1 MIQPWYSA
9 KNWWRQCVLV
19 LLGCAWLTV
28 SVTAQP
34 VSNKGGALP
43 AGVRSEDVKF
53 TGVDVTLNGTLLLP
67 KLDAGKRAPAI
78 LLVGG
83 AGQATRDG
91 AKLGNT
97 SHTLYRELAEHF
109 AGQGWVVLRYDK
121 RCAGSGACKPKTT
134 VDLLVDDAR
143 DALAFLR
150 KRPEVEP
157 RNVFLLGHGEG
168 GFVSAVL
175 ASNDETLA
183 GVILAAAPGRTLNKV
198 LREQLQLR
206 MREAGRP
213 DAEITAQVAKLD
225 RLVRGMAAGVAPENE
240 RTGLDPKNPYDAVLL
255 SVIEQPE
262 FVIPLFINDPLQV
275 AGAIKIPVLILQGEK
290 DVESSVKDAQF
301 LNEALSRA
309 QHPDHTMQ
317 LLPDL
322 DHLFK
327 ANKGAARSAVYAE
340 VRPVDAG
347 ALTVMAE
354 WMRKRLK

>member
-1 MIQPWYSA
+1 MIQSGYSTQ
-9 KNWWRQCVLV
+9 NWRRQGVLG
-19 LLGCAWLTV
+19 LLVCAWLAM

-34 VSNKGGALP
+34 VTSKGGTLP
-43 AGVRSEDVKF
+43 AGVRSEEVKF

-67 KLDAGKRAPAI
+67 KLDAGKRAPAL

-91 AKLGNT
+91 AKLGNAA
-97 SHTLYRELAEHF
+97 HTLYRELAEHF

-143 DALAFLR
+143 DALTFLR

-175 ASNDETLA
+175 ASNDDTLA

-213 DAEITAQVAKLD
+213 EAETTAQVAKLD
-225 RLVRGMAAGVAPENE
+225 RLVRGMAAGVAPEDE
-240 RTGLDPKNPYDAVLL
+240 RAGLDPKNPYDAVLL
-255 SVIEQPE
+255 NLIEQPE

-290 DVESSVKDAQF
+290 DVESSVKDAQY

-309 QHPDHTMQ
+309 QHPDHTLH

-327 ANKGAARSAVYAE
+327 SNKGAPRAAVYAE
-340 VRPVDAG
+340 SRPVDAG
-347 ALTVMAE
+347 VLTITME
-354 WMRKRLK
+354 WLRKHVK